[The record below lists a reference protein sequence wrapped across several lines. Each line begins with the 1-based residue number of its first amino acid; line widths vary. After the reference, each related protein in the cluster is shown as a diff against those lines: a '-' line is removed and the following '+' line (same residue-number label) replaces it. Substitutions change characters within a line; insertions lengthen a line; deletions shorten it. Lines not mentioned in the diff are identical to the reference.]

1 LHAGG
6 GHTAAVDNMRTI
18 AGAEDERE
26 ILRFDADVPSGAG
39 QAVGGGESTGTPDYQ
54 PPFTTLG
61 TVHRQPRHHRRH
73 GIYLLLPLADPTDLR
88 AVEALGVRMKDRY
101 RGMEVII
108 ADVPVDSL
116 SALASIDNVTL
127 IDVSRL
133 MQPMTDIARDL
144 THVEDLLTLSQTA
157 RDAGLSNKYDGTGVV
172 LGIVDDGIDF
182 RHIAFKDKDGRS
194 RIKRAST
201 Q

>member
-1 LHAGG
+1 
-6 GHTAAVDNMRTI
+6 
-18 AGAEDERE
+18 
-26 ILRFDADVPSGAG
+26 
-39 QAVGGGESTGTPDYQ
+39 
-54 PPFTTLG
+54 
-61 TVHRQPRHHRRH
+61 
-73 GIYLLLPLADPTDLR
+73 
-88 AVEALGVRMKDRY
+88 MKDRY